1 MKFAPLLL
9 FVFAWVTACGP
20 EPKTSSA
27 TPAAGPAAQA
37 ASKAAAP
44 ATPEPTP
51 PTAKTT
57 YQQLQGKWQSTTDAR
72 SVIEIKEH
80 QYIDYYDG
88 KQLGTAAFILDRAC
102 PGAAGA
108 GHPGDNEKYLVEP
121 KEDMCWEIVGVNEA
135 GLELSYT
142 ARGNT
147 LNYRRMK

>member
-9 FVFAWVTACGP
+9 FVCALVTACGSEQKP
-20 EPKTSSA
+20 PSA
-27 TPAAGPAAQA
+27 PPAAGPATARPA
-37 ASKAAAP
+37 TEASPPAAAP
-44 ATPEPTP
+44 
-51 PTAKTT
+51 TT
-57 YQQLQGKWQSTTDAR
+57 YQRLQGKWQSTTDAR

-88 KQLGTAAFILDRAC
+88 KQVGAAAFVLDRAC
-102 PGAAGA
+102 PGATGA
-108 GHPGDNEKYLVEP
+108 GHPGDNENYLVEP
-121 KEDMCWEIVGVNEA
+121 KEDMCWEIVGVDEV